1 MLFKQC
7 VCGFIVLKM
16 IFKAIKF
23 LANLKKVR
31 RKGSLNSVCGGFIV
45 LKRDLKEV
53 INMDF
58 AVIELLKGE
67 RFSLMN
73 ERISA
78 MARQDRKRMTEIDR
92 EIKIIDDT
100 LARIQL
106 DKVKLI
112 ASKLEKLNDSQLD
125 VVSQLV
131 DDLIKNSN

>member
-1 MLFKQC
+1 MCWLY
-7 VCGFIVLKM
+7 VLKLD
-16 IFKAIKF
+16 F
-23 LANLKKVR
+23 
-31 RKGSLNSVCGGFIV
+31 
-45 LKRDLKEV
+45 KEV
-53 INMDF
+53 IKMDF

-78 MARQDRKRMTEIDR
+78 LANHDRKRLDDINR
-92 EIKIIDDT
+92 EIKRIDDT
-100 LARIQL
+100 LARMQL

>member
-1 MLFKQC
+1 
-7 VCGFIVLKM
+7 
-16 IFKAIKF
+16 
-23 LANLKKVR
+23 
-31 RKGSLNSVCGGFIV
+31 
-45 LKRDLKEV
+45 
-53 INMDF
+53 MDF

-78 MARQDRKRMTEIDR
+78 LANHDRNRLDEIAR
-92 EIKIIDDT
+92 EIKRIDDT
-100 LARIQL
+100 LARMQL

>member
-1 MLFKQC
+1 
-7 VCGFIVLKM
+7 M
-16 IFKAIKF
+16 II
-23 LANLKKVR
+23 
-31 RKGSLNSVCGGFIV
+31 
-45 LKRDLKEV
+45 EV
-53 INMDF
+53 IKMDF

-78 MARQDRKRMTEIDR
+78 LANHDRKRLDDINR
-92 EIKIIDDT
+92 EIKRIDDT
-100 LARIQL
+100 LARMQL

>member
-1 MLFKQC
+1 
-7 VCGFIVLKM
+7 
-16 IFKAIKF
+16 
-23 LANLKKVR
+23 
-31 RKGSLNSVCGGFIV
+31 
-45 LKRDLKEV
+45 
-53 INMDF
+53 MDF
-58 AVIELLKGE
+58 AVIDLLKGE

-73 ERISA
+73 DRISA

>member
-1 MLFKQC
+1 MALC
-7 VCGFIVLKM
+7 LE
-16 IFKAIKF
+16 
-23 LANLKKVR
+23 N
-31 RKGSLNSVCGGFIV
+31 
-45 LKRDLKEV
+45 DLKEV

>member
-1 MLFKQC
+1 
-7 VCGFIVLKM
+7 
-16 IFKAIKF
+16 
-23 LANLKKVR
+23 
-31 RKGSLNSVCGGFIV
+31 
-45 LKRDLKEV
+45 
-53 INMDF
+53 MDF

>member
-1 MLFKQC
+1 
-7 VCGFIVLKM
+7 
-16 IFKAIKF
+16 
-23 LANLKKVR
+23 
-31 RKGSLNSVCGGFIV
+31 
-45 LKRDLKEV
+45 
-53 INMDF
+53 MDF
-58 AVIELLKGE
+58 AVMELLKGE
-67 RFSLMN
+67 RFSLIN

-112 ASKLEKLNDSQLD
+112 ASKLDQLNDSQLD

>member
-1 MLFKQC
+1 
-7 VCGFIVLKM
+7 
-16 IFKAIKF
+16 
-23 LANLKKVR
+23 
-31 RKGSLNSVCGGFIV
+31 
-45 LKRDLKEV
+45 
-53 INMDF
+53 MDF
-58 AVIELLKGE
+58 AVIDLLKGE

-73 ERISA
+73 DRISA

-100 LARIQL
+100 LARMQL

>member
-1 MLFKQC
+1 
-7 VCGFIVLKM
+7 
-16 IFKAIKF
+16 
-23 LANLKKVR
+23 
-31 RKGSLNSVCGGFIV
+31 
-45 LKRDLKEV
+45 
-53 INMDF
+53 MDF

-78 MARQDRKRMTEIDR
+78 MARQDRKRLDDINR
-92 EIKIIDDT
+92 EIKRIDDT
-100 LARIQL
+100 LARMQL

>member
-1 MLFKQC
+1 
-7 VCGFIVLKM
+7 
-16 IFKAIKF
+16 
-23 LANLKKVR
+23 
-31 RKGSLNSVCGGFIV
+31 
-45 LKRDLKEV
+45 
-53 INMDF
+53 MDF

-78 MARQDRKRMTEIDR
+78 MARQDRKRLDDINR
-92 EIKIIDDT
+92 EIKRIDDT
-100 LARIQL
+100 LARMQL

-112 ASKLEKLNDSQLD
+112 AGKLEKLNDSQLD